1 LVSLGL
7 VVLVFFVLCI
17 SSDNLVCLYYFA
29 KCLTRQAVSKRWVSL
44 HRLRDSALS
53 YKRNKDCFDVFVV
66 VLVYCL
72 GYF

>member
-29 KCLTRQAVSKRWVSL
+29 KCLTRQAVSKR
-44 HRLRDSALS
+44 
-53 YKRNKDCFDVFVV
+53 
-66 VLVYCL
+66 
-72 GYF
+72 